1 MEEFQAFGA
10 VVFVLLLLGGV
21 LFLLRRKGVASF
33 QIAARRAGLPRR
45 METVERVPLGP
56 QQSLHLVRVGE
67 ASFLVAI
74 GPGACQI
81 TPVPETKQV

>member
-10 VVFVLLLLGGV
+10 VVFVLALLGAV

-45 METVERVPLGP
+45 MEAVEKVSLGP
-56 QQSLHLVRVGE
+56 QQSLHLVRVGD
-67 ASFLVAI
+67 ASYLVAM

-81 TPVPETKQV
+81 TPVSETKQI